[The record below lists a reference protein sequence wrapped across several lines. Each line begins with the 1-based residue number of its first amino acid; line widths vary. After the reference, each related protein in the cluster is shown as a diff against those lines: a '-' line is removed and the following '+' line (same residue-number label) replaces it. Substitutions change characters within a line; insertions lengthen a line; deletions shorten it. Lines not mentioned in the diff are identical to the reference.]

1 MQRFL
6 PTIAVLILLAAIVF
20 GSQHYTAAERGDDL
34 RLWILDIGQGD
45 SILIDTPD
53 HHQILVD
60 GGPDSKVL
68 QRLSQALPLADK
80 EIDLIIS
87 THNDADH
94 LSGLNDVIQHYTV
107 GKIWLTGAIHTTQT
121 YQKFINLIA
130 EKHIPTEK
138 ILAGSTIS
146 FGLLQGIAIS
156 PFQSYDGVTPD
167 QQNAAG
173 IVTMWQYGNET
184 FLLTA
189 DVEQAQEQEMVT
201 RHVLRPVDI
210 LKVGHHGSKTS
221 STEAFLQATTPKIAV
236 ISVGRNN
243 KYGHPTQLVLDR
255 LRSFNTPVLRTD
267 QNGTI
272 RFSIWPDHYTYKT
285 GL

>member
-1 MQRFL
+1 MKRFL
-6 PTIAVLILLAAIVF
+6 PTIAVLTILAAIVF
-20 GSQHYTAAERGDDL
+20 GSQHYSAAERGNDL
-34 RLWILDIGQGD
+34 RLWILDVGQGD

-60 GGPDSKVL
+60 GGPDSTVL

-80 EIDLIIS
+80 EIDLIIL

-107 GKIWLTGAIHTTQT
+107 DKIWLTGAIHTTQT
-121 YQKFINLIA
+121 YQKFISLIT

-138 ILAGSTIS
+138 ILAGSTVS
-146 FGLLQGIAIS
+146 FGLLQGIAIG
-156 PFQSYDGVTPD
+156 PFKNYDGVTPD
-167 QQNAAG
+167 PQNIAN

-184 FLLTA
+184 FLLTGDA
-189 DVEQAQEQEMVT
+189 EEPLEQEMIA

-221 STEAFLQATTPKIAV
+221 TSEAFLKATTPKIAV

-243 KYGHPTQLVLDR
+243 KYGHPTQSILDR
-255 LRSFNTPVLRTD
+255 LRSFNIPVLRTD
-267 QNGTI
+267 ENGTI
-272 RFSIWPDHYTYKT
+272 RFSIWPDHYSYKT